1 MVNKNRN
8 RLTPALRRQLEVAAA
23 VASEDVVQMHAS
35 RALELV
41 ELAHERVTA
50 PRMLLIYSR
59 VHNLDASSA
68 QTVATRVLATLG
80 QRAVES
86 GALVQAWREDE
97 EEEVFGDSRSLLRVI
112 RERLRG
118 RIHHDLRRWIE
129 LHTGEVQVALLELHT
144 THALRFLQLLDS
156 EFPTSATVD
165 TYARMLGVRE
175 THRTALYYSVL
186 ARLAAAEL
194 PRSRQQAPPQV
205 PLFAGDAGV
214 AARRVV

>member
-1 MVNKNRN
+1 MVNRNRN

-23 VASEDVVQMHAS
+23 VASEDVVQMHAA
-35 RALELV
+35 RGLELV
-41 ELAHERVTA
+41 ELANERVTA
-50 PRMLLIYSR
+50 PRMLLIYAR
-59 VHNLDASSA
+59 VHHLDASTA

-80 QRAVES
+80 QRAVET
-86 GALVQAWREDE
+86 GALVQAWRDDE

-144 THALRFLQLLDS
+144 THALRFLQLLDA
-156 EFPTSATVD
+156 EFPTSAAVD

-175 THRTALYYSVL
+175 THRTALYHSVL

-194 PRSRQQAPPQV
+194 PRSRQQVPPQV
-205 PLFAGDAGV
+205 PLFGGESGV

>member
-1 MVNKNRN
+1 MVNRN
-8 RLTPALRRQLEVAAA
+8 RSRLSPALRRQLEVAAA
-23 VASEDVVQMHAS
+23 VASEDVVQMHAA

-41 ELAHERVTA
+41 ELANERVTA
-50 PRMLLIYSR
+50 PRMLLIYAR
-59 VHNLDASSA
+59 VHYLDGQTA
-68 QTVATRVLATLG
+68 QTIAPRVLATLG
-80 QRAVES
+80 QRAVET

-129 LHTGEVQVALLELHT
+129 LHSGEVQVALLELHT
-144 THALRFLQLLDS
+144 THALRFLQILDG
-156 EFPTSATVD
+156 ECPTHAAVD

-175 THRTALYYSVL
+175 THRTALYHNVL

-194 PRSRQQAPPQV
+194 PRPRQQMAPQV
-205 PLFAGDAGV
+205 PLFAGEAAV
-214 AARRVV
+214 AARRAV

>member
-23 VASEDVVQMHAS
+23 VASEDVVQMHAA

-59 VHNLDASSA
+59 VHHLDASSA
-68 QTVATRVLATLG
+68 QAVATRVLATLG

-156 EFPTSATVD
+156 EFPTSAAVD

-194 PRSRQQAPPQV
+194 PRSRQQGHPQV

-214 AARRVV
+214 PARRVV

>member
-23 VASEDVVQMHAS
+23 VASEDVVQMHAA

-156 EFPTSATVD
+156 EFPTSAAVD

-194 PRSRQQAPPQV
+194 PRSRQQAQPQV